1 MGNHSKVVVTGA
13 SGFTGRYLVPELTDY
28 GHIIATLK
36 SDLNDRDAVIA
47 EILAVEPVYV
57 VHLAAISF
65 VGEQDAD
72 AIYRVNVVGT
82 TNLLDAL
89 ALLPIAPKKVIVA
102 SSATVYGNAS
112 GSTMETAP
120 LRPVNHYGCSK
131 LSMECMAQNYINKL
145 PIIIARPF
153 NYTGLGHSENF
164 LIPKIVAT
172 YRSNKGVILLGNLD
186 VAREF
191 NDVRD
196 VCRVYRH
203 LLHSSFDNGVINICR
218 GTPITL
224 MNIIDIMNNITGV
237 KMEVKVNP
245 LFVREDEIKIL
256 SGDSRKLEAV
266 VDVTWKYSIEDTLCW
281 MYGVKN

>member
-1 MGNHSKVVVTGA
+1 MGNHSKVLVTGA
-13 SGFTGRYLVPELTDY
+13 SGFTGRYLVPELIGY

-36 SDLNDRDAVIA
+36 SDLNDREALVA
-47 EILAVEPVYV
+47 EILAIEPVYV

-65 VGEQDAD
+65 VDEQDVD
-72 AIYRVNVVGT
+72 AMYRVNVVGT

-112 GSTMETAP
+112 GSTMESVP
-120 LRPVNHYGCSK
+120 PRPVNHYGCSK

-153 NYTGLGHSENF
+153 NYTGLAHSENF

-172 YRSNKGVILLGNLD
+172 YRSNKDVILLGNLD

-203 LLHSSFDNGVINICR
+203 LLHSSFDSGVINICR
-218 GTPITL
+218 GIPIKL
-224 MNIIDIMNNITGV
+224 MMIIDIMNDITGV

-245 LFVREDEIKIL
+245 LFIREDEIKIL

-266 VDVTWKYSIEDTLCW
+266 IDVTWKYSIEDTLYW
-281 MYGVKN
+281 MYDAKD